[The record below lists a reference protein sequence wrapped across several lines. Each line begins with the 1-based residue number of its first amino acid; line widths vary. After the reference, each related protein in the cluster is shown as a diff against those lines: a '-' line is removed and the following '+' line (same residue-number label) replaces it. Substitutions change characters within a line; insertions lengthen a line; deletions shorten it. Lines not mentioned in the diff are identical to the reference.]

1 MHVLFVGNHEGRFE
15 MNFRLV
21 VNRFALASIAILGMT
36 SSAWAGSSGTLSY
49 APSAAATAATPILGT
64 WTLLL
69 LAMLLA
75 VIAYRVLKTRV
86 GGRQLGLFA
95 LAGSLIA
102 GGAASGDLIR
112 LAQATPVPVLDMSSA
127 TGGTVNLGVGIQQ
140 LTNTSGVPQQVTNL
154 VVTTNGDTFVSPGG
168 SYTPQCIVGL
178 VVAPSGS
185 CYVDLQSPP

>member
-1 MHVLFVGNHEGRFE
+1 
-15 MNFRLV
+15 MNFRLI
-21 VNRFALASIAILGMT
+21 VNRFALAPIAILGMT
-36 SSAWAGSSGTLSY
+36 SSAWAGFSGTLSY
-49 APSAAATAATPILGT
+49 APSAAAAATASTPILGT

-69 LAMLLA
+69 LAALLA

-86 GGRQLGLFA
+86 GARQFGLFA
-95 LAGSLIA
+95 VAGSLIA

-112 LAQATPVPVLDMSSA
+112 LAHATSVPVLDMSSA
-127 TGGTVNLGVGIQQ
+127 TGGTVDLIVGIQQ

-154 VVTTNGDTFVSPGG
+154 VVTVNGDTYVNPGG

-178 VVAPSGS
+178 VVASGGS

>member
-1 MHVLFVGNHEGRFE
+1 
-15 MNFRLV
+15 MNYRWV
-21 VNRFALASIAILGMT
+21 VNRFALAPIAMLGMT
-36 SSAWAGSSGTLSY
+36 SSAWAGSPGTLTY
-49 APSAAATAATPILGT
+49 APAAAAATTTSTPILGK

-69 LAMLLA
+69 LAVLLA

-86 GGRQLGLFA
+86 SGRQFGLFA

-112 LAQATPVPVLDMSSA
+112 LAHAQSIPMYPMSSA
-127 TGGTVNLGVGIQQ
+127 TGGTVNLGLGIQQ

-154 VVTTNGDTFVSPGG
+154 TVTFNGYTYINPGG
-168 SYTPQCIVGL
+168 SYTPQCIVGT
-178 VVAPSGS
+178 VVAPGGS

>member
-1 MHVLFVGNHEGRFE
+1 
-15 MNFRLV
+15 MNFRLM
-21 VNRFALASIAILGMT
+21 VNRFALAPIAILGVT
-36 SSAWAGSSGTLSY
+36 SSAWAGFSGTLTY
-49 APSAAATAATPILGT
+49 APAAAAATTTSTPTLGT

-69 LAMLLA
+69 MAALLA

-86 GGRQLGLFA
+86 SGRQFGLFA

-112 LAQATPVPVLDMSSA
+112 LAHAQSVPVYQMSSA
-127 TGGTVNLGVGIQQ
+127 TGGTVNLIFGIQQ

-154 VVTTNGDTFVSPGG
+154 VGNGSYVNPGG

-178 VVAPSGS
+178 VVAPGNS
-185 CYVDLQSPP
+185 CYVDLQSPV